1 MAVTMASPEN
11 ISRISAPERIERLLG
26 KACEAKL
33 GAMMRLNEADT
44 IAVRGTMAD
53 LETLDGIRVI
63 KIGGLSVKGMQHLTH
78 ASQCV
83 VELVMMDAKVVFA
96 SFVIKFFG
104 DAMFMTIPAELVN
117 IERRKNSRVSVPA
130 NQAAFLSFSGWHPK
144 ATDLIAPPS
153 VFGFEGFAGWIR
165 IGDLSMG
172 GISAQ
177 MLTPGPVGQ
186 LERGF
191 NDRESMLHL
200 PSQEP
205 IKVHSIIRWTKRISD
220 WTRSNPANKY
230 TRIFKIGCEFVDLD
244 QKATTVLHQ
253 AIRDFSTANAV

>member
-1 MAVTMASPEN
+1 MGSPEN

-44 IAVRGTMAD
+44 VAVRGNMLD
-53 LETLDGIRVI
+53 LVTLDGIRVI

-83 VELVMMDAKVVFA
+83 VELVMMNTKVVFA

-104 DAMFMTIPAELVN
+104 DAMFMTMPAELVN
-117 IERRKNSRVSVPA
+117 IERRKNSRVAVPA
-130 NQAAFLSFSGWHPK
+130 NQAAFLSFSDWHPK
-144 ATDLIAPPS
+144 ATELNAPPS
-153 VFGFEGFAGWIR
+153 IFGFEGFAGWIR

-177 MLTPGPVGQ
+177 MLAPGPAGQ

-191 NDRESMLHL
+191 NDRGSRLHL

-205 IKVHSIIRWTKRISD
+205 IKVHSVIRWTKRISD
-220 WTRSNPANKY
+220 WTSSNRTNKY
-230 TRIFKIGCEFVDLD
+230 TRIFKIGCEFIDLD
-244 QKATTVLHQ
+244 PKATTVLHQ
-253 AIRDFSTANAV
+253 AIRDFTIANAV